1 MLNFL
6 YLCEKG
12 MPMYNIDI
20 KAARKT
26 RGMTQ
31 EQVGILAGMSKS
43 QLSRMENGILGSP
56 ETYER
61 VLSAMGYRLVVSL
74 EDIRPSLKQDRD
86 YILSL
91 LKVYYSFNKEK
102 YGIERMGLFGSFA
115 RNEAGP
121 DSDVDILIS
130 LKRPN
135 LFTYAIISQQLET
148 VFERKVDLI
157 SEKALLK
164 EHFRARVE
172 KEVIYA

>member
-1 MLNFL
+1 
-6 YLCEKG
+6 
-12 MPMYNIDI
+12 MYAIDI
-20 KAARKT
+20 KATRKA

-43 QLSRMENGILGSP
+43 QVSRMEKGTLGSP

-61 VLSAMGYRLVVSL
+61 VLSAMGYRIVVTL
-74 EDIRPSLKQDRD
+74 EDVRDSNHLERD

-91 LKVYYSFNKEK
+91 LKVYFSHNKNK

-115 RNEAGP
+115 RNEARP

-135 LFTYAIISQQLET
+135 LFTYAIISEQLET
-148 VFERKVDLI
+148 VFGRHVDLI
-157 SEKALLK
+157 SEKAILK
-164 EHFRARVE
+164 DSFRARVK